1 MLTIL
6 ASSQT
11 GMHAR
16 QMLER
21 KPPQWASIRSSSTSL
36 LVLRRPTSGLDSS
49 SATISSIGRPLTPPM
64 PLMRSTAI
72 CTPTSAVLPPAAPA
86 PDSWLIAPTL
96 YGFAW
101 PNAARHGAGTSIS
114 APIAP
119 PPQPTTRRRLTLPL
133 YQKSCAQS
141 SSFHFSLISHPP
153 SGSDWC
159 RSTNAPVR
167 ELWNQHV
174 NLEKLRF
181 RPHADTA
188 RAKRNRESVH
198 RTPMP
203 GGMTRHCQVLPCR
216 PFAGSLFRLANA
228 IPK

>member
-86 PDSWLIAPTL
+86 PDSGLIAPTL

-101 PNAARHGAGTSIS
+101 PNAARHGAGTSIN

-119 PPQPTTRRRLTLPL
+119 PPQPTTRRRVTLPL
-133 YQKSCAQS
+133 YQKSCAQT
-141 SSFHFSLISHPP
+141 SSFHFSVI
-153 SGSDWC
+153 
-159 RSTNAPVR
+159 A
-167 ELWNQHV
+167 HV
-174 NLEKLRF
+174 LPL
-181 RPHADTA
+181 DL
-188 RAKRNRESVH
+188 SVH
-198 RTPMP
+198 EKH
-203 GGMTRHCQVLPCR
+203 TRAR
-216 PFAGSLFRLANA
+216 KRGRGRRIAGSRKTTRRNGALVG
-228 IPK
+228 

>member
-21 KPPQWASIRSSSTSL
+21 KPPQWASIWSSSTSL

-49 SATISSIGRPLTPPM
+49 SAMISSIGRPFTPPA
-64 PLMRSTAI
+64 LLIRSTAI

-86 PDSWLIAPTL
+86 PDRGLIAPTV
-96 YGFAW
+96 GGSAR
-101 PNAARHGAGTSIS
+101 PKATRHGAATSMT

-119 PPQPTTRRRLTLPL
+119 PPQPTPRRRVTLPP

-141 SSFHFSLISHPP
+141 SSFHFSLISLPP
-153 SGSDWC
+153 SGSDWF
-159 RSTNAPVR
+159 RSTHAPVR
-167 ELWNQHV
+167 ESLRNQHF
-174 NLEKLRF
+174 NLEKRQF
-181 RPHADTA
+181 RPHAHATA
-188 RAKRNRESVH
+188 RVKRNREGVH

-203 GGMTRHCQVLPCR
+203 DGMTRHCQSSP
-216 PFAGSLFRLANA
+216 AGPWRALCSH
-228 IPK
+228 